1 MKLRTT
7 VFVWVLLLVAA
18 VLGATI
24 GTIAIVFDRSTRERL
39 SEDSLRSREVAR
51 DLHTDRQSL
60 NRQECRVVAE
70 EPRLKAVV
78 ATSDVARET
87 ILDAVKTL
95 SETLNAG
102 VFVLVDANGQLIAD
116 IQAPEAT
123 EGDLSANPVVK
134 TALANG
140 EGTGVWIA
148 ETTAY
153 QVSSCRLEFG
163 QRIVGALVIGHA
175 IDDKFADMVAKHT
188 GGALMLTLDGSAITL
203 MPKDVEAGELPPA
216 VAAVRVGVAEVSL
229 GGETF
234 FAQLLPVPGY
244 SGEHRLDYFLLRSID
259 EALAPARHVVRILL
273 MIVAAA
279 ALAALLIALG
289 LARRLSRPI
298 DALVARTQAIAHGD
312 LAPRPVNGPTEVQA
326 LGVAMDRMAK
336 EIDESREQLADRERL
351 ARELEIAARIQTSIL
366 PRNLAVD
373 GLQMAAK
380 MMTATEVGGDYY
392 DVRPVEGGCWIAVGD
407 ASGHGLTAGLVMM
420 MVQTGTA
427 TIVAANP
434 DARPRDVLTALNKV
448 LYENVHDRLEA
459 DRHMTM
465 SLLRFR
471 RDGSFRV
478 AGAHMDG
485 VVWRKATQQSELLG
499 TPGTFLAIAQDI
511 ESVNQEVSWQL
522 AHDDVL
528 LLLTDGVTEAENA
541 KGVPFDYA
549 GVMEVLEENAT
560 KPVEVIRDSL
570 FEALIAHSPTL
581 VDDATIL
588 VLRYVATGETDT

>member
-24 GTIAIVFDRSTRERL
+24 GTIAIVFDRSTRDRL
-39 SEDSLRSREVAR
+39 ADDSMRSRDVAR
-51 DLHTDRQSL
+51 DLHADRQML

-78 ATSDVARET
+78 ATADVARET

-95 SETLNAG
+95 SETLHAG
-102 VFVLVDANGQLIAD
+102 VFLLVDANGQLIAD
-116 IQAPEAT
+116 VQAPEADS
-123 EGDLSANPVVK
+123 GDLLGQPVVK
-134 TALANG
+134 KALADG
-140 EGTGVWIA
+140 EGAGVWVA
-148 ETTAY
+148 ENIAY

-175 IDDKFADMVAKHT
+175 IDDRFADTVAKHT
-188 GGALMLTLDGSAITL
+188 GGALMVALDGTAITL
-203 MPKDVEAGELPPA
+203 MPKDVEASELPPA
-216 VAAVRVGVAEVSL
+216 VAAVRAGAKEVSL
-229 GGETF
+229 GGEAF

-244 SGEHRLDYFLLRSID
+244 TGDRKLDYLLLRSID

-273 MIVAAA
+273 MLVAGA
-279 ALAALLIALG
+279 ALASLLLALG
-289 LARRLSRPI
+289 LASRLSRPI

-312 LAPRPVNGPTEVQA
+312 LSPRAVSGPTEVQA

-336 EIDESREQLADRERL
+336 EIDDSRQQLADRERL

-366 PRNLAVD
+366 PRVLSVP
-373 GLQMAAK
+373 GLQMAAN
-380 MMTATEVGGDYY
+380 MLTATEVGGDYY
-392 DVRPVEGGCWIAVGD
+392 DVRPVDGGCWIAIGD

-434 DARPRDVLTALNKV
+434 EAHPRDVLKALNQV
-448 LYENVHDRLEA
+448 LYENVHERLEA

-471 RDGSFRV
+471 RDGSLRV

-485 VVWRKATQQSELLG
+485 VVWRKATQKCELLG

-511 ESVNQEVSWQL
+511 DSVNQETSWQL
-522 AHDDVL
+522 GDGDVL
-528 LLLTDGVTEAENA
+528 LLLTDGVTEAEDA
-541 KGVPFDYA
+541 RGVPFDYA
-549 GVMEVLEENAT
+549 GVMEVLENSAA
-560 KPVEVIRDSL
+560 KPVEAIRDSL
-570 FEALIAHSPTL
+570 FRALIAHSPTL

-588 VLRYVATGETDT
+588 VLRYVGETDT

>member
-1 MKLRTT
+1 
-7 VFVWVLLLVAA
+7 
-18 VLGATI
+18 
-24 GTIAIVFDRSTRERL
+24 
-39 SEDSLRSREVAR
+39 
-51 DLHTDRQSL
+51 
-60 NRQECRVVAE
+60 VVAE

-95 SETLNAG
+95 SETLSSG
-102 VFVLVDANGQLIAD
+102 VFVLVDAEGQLIAD
-116 IQAPEAT
+116 IQDPKADS
-123 EGDLSANPVVK
+123 GDLSGQPVVK
-134 TALANG
+134 QALATG
-140 EGTGVWIA
+140 EGAGVWIA
-148 ETTAY
+148 DNVAY

-175 IDDKFADMVAKHT
+175 IDDKFTDTVAKHT
-188 GGALMLTLDGSAITL
+188 GGALMLTLDGKAITL
-203 MPKDVEAGELPPA
+203 MPKDVEAGEIPA
-216 VAAVRVGVAEVSL
+216 AVTVVRVGAKEVSL
-229 GGETF
+229 GGEAF

-244 SGEHRLDYFLLRSID
+244 TGERQLDYFLLRSID
-259 EALAPARHVVRILL
+259 EALAPARRVVRILL
-273 MIVAAA
+273 MLVVGA
-279 ALAALLIALG
+279 ALAALLLALG

-312 LAPRPVNGPTEVQA
+312 LSPRAVSGPTEVQA
-326 LGVAMDRMAK
+326 LGTAMDRMAK
-336 EIDESREQLADRERL
+336 EIDDSRQQLADKERL

-366 PRNLAVD
+366 PRNLEVA
-373 GLQMAAK
+373 GLQIAAK

-392 DVRPVEGGCWIAVGD
+392 DVRPVEGGCWIAIGD

-434 DARPRDVLTALNKV
+434 EARPRDVLTALNTV

-471 RDGSFRV
+471 RSGSFQV

-485 VVWRKATQQSELLG
+485 VVWRKATGQSELLG

-511 ESVNQEVSWQL
+511 ESVNQEATWQL

-528 LLLTDGVTEAENA
+528 VLLTDGVTEAENA

-549 GVMEVLEENAT
+549 GVMELLEATAT
-560 KPVEVIRDSL
+560 KPVEAIRDSL
-570 FEALIAHSPTL
+570 FAALIAHSPTL